1 MADNKI
7 FIGTLDRFGYELRV
21 VTNSEEE
28 ARKLL
33 MKEYKKTFETIN
45 HYRPTKEY
53 INTAEDELFIEEV
66 TLGKVEWV

>member
-7 FIGTLDRFGYELRV
+7 FVGTLERFGYELRV
-21 VTNSEEE
+21 VTNSEAE

-33 MKEYKKTFETIN
+33 MKEYKKAYEEIN
-45 HYRPTKEY
+45 HCKLTKEA
-53 INTAEDELFIEEV
+53 ISTAEDELFIEEV